1 MPAKKKAAAKPRAK
15 KATRAK
21 SRKRDV
27 DAGVKSD

>member
-15 KATRAK
+15 TASRAK
-21 SRKRDV
+21 TRKPDV